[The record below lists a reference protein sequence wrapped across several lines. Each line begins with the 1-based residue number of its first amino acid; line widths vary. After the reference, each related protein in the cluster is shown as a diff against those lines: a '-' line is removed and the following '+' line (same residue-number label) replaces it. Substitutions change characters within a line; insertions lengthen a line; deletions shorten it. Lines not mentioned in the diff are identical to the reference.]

1 MRYILICFTLFCLHS
16 YSQTTVSGT
25 VFDNTSNDPLFGATI
40 IFQGKGIVTD
50 FDGYFSFETDAQS
63 IELTVSYVGYEKF
76 TKKLSLNGK
85 PIQLDIRLNT
95 IVLNEVQVVADV
107 AIDRKTPVAFS
118 TVPLKKIDEELAS
131 QDIPMVL
138 NSTPGVYA
146 TQQGGGDGDARITIR
161 GFNQRNVAVMIDGIP
176 VNDMENGWV
185 YWSNWFGLDAVTSNI
200 QVQRGLGASKI
211 AIPSVGGTMNLLT
224 KGIDSRKGGSIKQEV
239 DSYGKLRTT
248 LGYNSGKLNNGWGF
262 TMAASYKRGNGFVD
276 ETFSEGWFYYAKIQK
291 TLGKHTLSLS
301 VLGAPQQHGQRSY
314 KSDIATYSREYATDL
329 GINDSLF
336 GDIND
341 KGIGYNKHWGYLNRW
356 DVNSYGELYPDSTS
370 EKVNTKKNYYHK
382 PQFSLRDFWAV
393 SDNFYVSNITY
404 ASIGRGGGTNISSNY
419 DNFDENGQ
427 YNFQQVYDLNKNNID
442 LLYSE
447 NQSKSDNFLLSSI
460 NNHYWY
466 GALSTLNYQMNEEF
480 TFSGGIDL
488 RYYKGEHYREVYD
501 LLGGDYVIDEN
512 NKRQHT
518 QIKLVGDK
526 IGYHNDGIVKWSG
539 IFSQVEYSDG
549 KLSAFLNISASNSA
563 YKRIDHFKK
572 KDLVLD
578 DTTYVEV
585 LGTSVVTEVVYDEN
599 GSIIGAIKSMA
610 EDTIFH
616 NGIAYTMNSAEAKQA
631 ETSWKWIRGF
641 TIKTGANYNID
652 LNNNVFFNIGYI
664 SKAPRFNNIYDYSN
678 NLYRDIENEI
688 VKAVEGGYSFRS
700 QSFSA
705 NANAYF
711 TQWEN
716 KPSNGGV
723 SILVDDEP
731 VRANINGMDAL
742 HKGIEMDLAYRL
754 NSKFTIEGLMSL
766 GDWTWQSKDSVRFY
780 DDNNNPILDDVTG
793 DEIIESFDAVGVHV
807 GDAAQTQFGLSLR
820 YEPLENIY
828 LKIRGT
834 HFDDYYSDFDPLSL
848 DGENAGRESW
858 KIPAYQLVDFHA
870 GYTLKLDK
878 KTKIDFRLSV
888 LNALNEV
895 YISDAQNNDPY
906 NANFTDFDAKSA
918 GVFFGMGRRI
928 NLSAKLTF

>member
-1 MRYILICFTLFCLHS
+1 
-16 YSQTTVSGT
+16 
-25 VFDNTSNDPLFGATI
+25 
-40 IFQGKGIVTD
+40 
-50 FDGYFSFETDAQS
+50 
-63 IELTVSYVGYEKF
+63 
-76 TKKLSLNGK
+76 
-85 PIQLDIRLNT
+85 
-95 IVLNEVQVVADV
+95 
-107 AIDRKTPVAFS
+107 
-118 TVPLKKIDEELAS
+118 
-131 QDIPMVL
+131 
-138 NSTPGVYA
+138 
-146 TQQGGGDGDARITIR
+146 
-161 GFNQRNVAVMIDGIP
+161 
-176 VNDMENGWV
+176 
-185 YWSNWFGLDAVTSNI
+185 
-200 QVQRGLGASKI
+200 
-211 AIPSVGGTMNLLT
+211 MNLLT

-480 TFSGGIDL
+480 TFSGGLDL

-906 NANFTDFDAKSA
+906 NANYTDFDAKSA

>member
-442 LLYSE
+442 PLYSE

-480 TFSGGIDL
+480 TFSGGLDL

>member
-25 VFDNTSNDPLFGATI
+25 VFDNTTNDPLFGATI

-356 DVNSYGELYPDSTS
+356 DVNSYGELYPNSTS

-442 LLYSE
+442 PLYSE

-480 TFSGGIDL
+480 TFSGGLDL

-652 LNNNVFFNIGYI
+652 LNNNIFFNIGYI

-906 NANFTDFDAKSA
+906 NANYTDFDAKSA

>member
-25 VFDNTSNDPLFGATI
+25 VFDNTTNDPLFGATI

-442 LLYSE
+442 PLYSE

-480 TFSGGIDL
+480 TFSGGLDL

-539 IFSQVEYSDG
+539 IFSQAEYSDG

-906 NANFTDFDAKSA
+906 NANYTDFDAKSA